1 MPFPSHSNKKRS
13 IMEDKEK
20 EMPSLDDLL
29 KQVEEMKATNE
40 KLLKEK
46 DDEIASLSKEVE
58 TLKKESV
65 VKLLGISLSNQT
77 KQEQDEDDSVEFR
90 FE

>member
-1 MPFPSHSNKKRS
+1 
-13 IMEDKEK
+13 MEDKEK

-40 KLLKEK
+40 KLIKEK
-46 DDEIASLSKEVE
+46 DDQIASLSKEVE
-58 TLKKESV
+58 TLKKQSV
-65 VKLLGISLSNQT
+65 LKVLGVNLSNQT

>member
-1 MPFPSHSNKKRS
+1 
-13 IMEDKEK
+13 MEDKEK

-40 KLLKEK
+40 KLVKEK
-46 DDEIASLSKEVE
+46 DDKIVSLSKEVE
-58 TLKKESV
+58 TLKKQSV
-65 VKLLGISLSNQT
+65 LKVLGVNLSNQG

-90 FE
+90 FD

>member
-1 MPFPSHSNKKRS
+1 
-13 IMEDKEK
+13 MEDKEK
-20 EMPSLDDLL
+20 EMPSLDDLI

-40 KLLKEK
+40 KLIKEK
-46 DDEIASLSKEVE
+46 DDKIVSLSNEVE
-58 TLKKESV
+58 TLKKQSV
-65 VKLLGISLSNQT
+65 LKVLGINLSNQA

>member
-1 MPFPSHSNKKRS
+1 
-13 IMEDKEK
+13 MEDKEK

-40 KLLKEK
+40 KLIKEK